1 MLEADD
7 DYTSADV
14 YITPPVDGQ
23 LSEEDSDDDDQPQ
36 TINHLS
42 GPQLNA
48 EADVRLVTRSRK
60 IVSTT
65 DEIEVNLQD
74 TSDEEDDIPLAALAS
89 TNTSASQRRVT
100 KLPEP
105 TRKWSNK
112 DLLSDSGCTQ
122 HESTKPCFIA
132 KEWTPV
138 GLFELFFDTDTVQL
152 LVANTLKY
160 ARDVKGD
167 HSFTLDEETLKLFF
181 AVLLLSGYNVLP
193 RRRMYWEQQPDV
205 WNAAVATALPRK
217 KFEDLLRYF
226 HISDN
231 SNLQANDRFAKVRPL
246 LALLNERWLLF
257 KPPACHLSIDE
268 SMIPYFG
275 KHGCKQHIH
284 GKPIRFGYKMWSLAT
299 YQGYLI
305 QGEPYQGASTS
316 CDIPELG
323 MGGSVVMDLVSEL
336 SSDQKYS
343 LYFDNLF
350 TSLPLLDR
358 LAADG
363 FGATGTMRI
372 NRTKKAPLK
381 DPKDLLK
388 TPRGSHHFVHDE
400 SSGSVIVQWHDSN
413 IVTIASNC
421 HSVHPLGQARRW
433 SQKEK
438 KVITISQP
446 HTVAAY
452 NKYMGGVDRLDQNIA
467 TYRISVRTKK
477 WWWSIFSF
485 LLSATV
491 NNAWLLYRETDSYS
505 VDKLDL
511 LEFMRRIVNA
521 YLQMH
526 GNRSSSKLKE
536 VRCIPQSKRVLAEV
550 RFDHQDHIIE
560 SIPKQRR
567 CGHCGNKVSR
577 QCAKCTVPLH
587 VDCFAA
593 FHGQ

>member
-132 KEWTPV
+132 KELTPV

-167 HSFTLDEETLKLFF
+167 HRFTLDEETLKLFF

-226 HISDN
+226 VF
-231 SNLQANDRFAKVRPL
+231 LTT
-246 LALLNERWLLF
+246 
-257 KPPACHLSIDE
+257 
-268 SMIPYFG
+268 
-275 KHGCKQHIH
+275 
-284 GKPIRFGYKMWSLAT
+284 AT
-299 YQGYLI
+299 FRR
-305 QGEPYQGASTS
+305 
-316 CDIPELG
+316 
-323 MGGSVVMDLVSEL
+323 M
-336 SSDQKYS
+336 
-343 LYFDNLF
+343 
-350 TSLPLLDR
+350 
-358 LAADG
+358 
-363 FGATGTMRI
+363 TG
-372 NRTKKAPLK
+372 L
-381 DPKDLLK
+381 
-388 TPRGSHHFVHDE
+388 
-400 SSGSVIVQWHDSN
+400 
-413 IVTIASNC
+413 
-421 HSVHPLGQARRW
+421 RR
-433 SQKEK
+433 
-438 KVITISQP
+438 
-446 HTVAAY
+446 
-452 NKYMGGVDRLDQNIA
+452 
-467 TYRISVRTKK
+467 
-477 WWWSIFSF
+477 
-485 LLSATV
+485 
-491 NNAWLLYRETDSYS
+491 
-505 VDKLDL
+505 
-511 LEFMRRIVNA
+511 
-521 YLQMH
+521 
-526 GNRSSSKLKE
+526 
-536 VRCIPQSKRVLAEV
+536 
-550 RFDHQDHIIE
+550 
-560 SIPKQRR
+560 
-567 CGHCGNKVSR
+567 
-577 QCAKCTVPLH
+577 
-587 VDCFAA
+587 
-593 FHGQ
+593 